1 MGIDNKLKAF
11 LEGPVSIVVG
21 TRDSRM
27 VPEIT
32 RAWGA
37 RVSDDSGQISM
48 CVPLGTSRKTLDNIE
63 SNGDIAA
70 TFALPTDYRAF
81 QVKGVRAT
89 ISEPDEAD
97 LAAVQRHRDAFTE
110 ANLPLGQTRERLA
123 SFFQAE
129 METSPTLVKIV
140 FTTQQIFD
148 QTPGPGAGL
157 TVGVPPCR

>member
-1 MGIDNKLKAF
+1 MAVSIDDQLKAF

-27 VPEIT
+27 APEIT

-37 RVSDDSGQISM
+37 RVLEDRRVSM

-81 QVKGVRAT
+81 QLKGVRAT
-89 ISEPDEAD
+89 ICEPDAED
-97 LAAVQRHRDAFTE
+97 ITAVERHREGFSTV
-110 ANLPLGQTRERLA
+110 NIPLGQTRERLEG
-123 SFFQAE
+123 FFRAE
-129 METSPTLVKIV
+129 METSPVLVKIV
-140 FTTQQIFD
+140 FTAEQIFD
-148 QTPGPGAGL
+148 QTPGPGAGKN
-157 TVGVPPCR
+157 V

>member
-1 MGIDNKLKAF
+1 MAVTIDDKLKAF

-37 RVSDDSGQISM
+37 RVSEDRGQISM
-48 CVPLGTSRKTLDNIE
+48 CVPLGTSRKTLDNVE

-81 QVKGVRAT
+81 QLKGVRAT
-89 ISEPDEAD
+89 VSDPDEAD
-97 LAAVQRHRDAFTE
+97 LAAVQRHHDGFVE

-123 SFFQAE
+123 NFFQGE
-129 METSPTLVKIV
+129 IETSTVLVKII
-140 FTTQQIFD
+140 FTAEQIFD
-148 QTPGPGAGL
+148 QTPGPGAGR
-157 TVGVPPCR
+157 CA

>member
-1 MGIDNKLKAF
+1 MAVTIDDKLKAF

-37 RVSDDSGQISM
+37 RVSEDRGQISM
-48 CVPLGTSRKTLDNIE
+48 CVPLGTSRKTLDNVE

-81 QVKGVRAT
+81 QLKGVRAT
-89 ISEPDEAD
+89 VSDPDGAD
-97 LAAVQRHRDAFTE
+97 LAAVQRHHDGFVE

-123 SFFQAE
+123 NFFQGE
-129 METSPTLVKIV
+129 METSTVMVKII
-140 FTTQQIFD
+140 FTAEQIFD
-148 QTPGPGAGL
+148 QTPGPGAGR
-157 TVGVPPCR
+157 CA